1 MNAQPHIDQALR
13 ELDNA
18 AHATDGGDTDG
29 RTFHLGSAQVHATL
43 ALAVATVEST
53 YVAQALAESARA

>member
-1 MNAQPHIDQALR
+1 MTAQQHIDQALR

-43 ALAVATVEST
+43 AIAAAVIEATD
-53 YVAQALAESARA
+53 VAAVLAEAARA